1 MYRHNLGCDQG
12 PMWWLSFR
20 LKLHKTALSL
30 EPHVSPAAPPAVAVD
45 LVEAVEDARAAVAE
59 EEDGQDDEE
68 RRARRR
74 VDRRLRRSSAILH
87 DFFHF

>member
-1 MYRHNLGCDQG
+1 MMCD
-12 PMWWLSFR
+12 WFRFRFR
-20 LKLHKTALSL
+20 LKLHEAALSL
-30 EPHVSPAAPPAVAVD
+30 EPHVSSAAPPAVAVD

-74 VDRRLRRSSAILH
+74 VLGRLRH
-87 DFFHF
+87 HFRFVLV

>member
-12 PMWWLSFR
+12 PMWWFRFR
-20 LKLHKTALSL
+20 LKLHKAALSL
-30 EPHVSPAAPPAVAVD
+30 EPHVSSAAPPAVAVD